1 MFKSIISKIKT
12 FGQTVV
18 NRIVGFI
25 GGIIGIKPEA
35 IQIPAPPE
43 VTNEVSDT
51 AESKTEEKKE
61 GLIKKA
67 CTAVKKAAKAA
78 IKAVEQALITSAQ
91 LAYVT
96 VRLAAPFYI
105 CSLAWEYAQAQ
116 GLVALFIGM
125 WQMGTIPYMILCIL
139 IAIGVG
145 ATLITIETLWS
156 FLLQP
161 IRRFLFRPAQKKQ
174 IVTPVTD
181 AVETLNQQLV
191 NIENR
196 LKGIE
201 ANSGDIEI
209 SVEKETASFIA
220 NVVKQSVEQAEKR
233 LNDRLTNLEKAIAP
247 KVTTTAPAEIA
258 TPEVITAPAEIATP
272 TPVEVVVDICPTTPT
287 EEVKP
292 EIVPV
297 VIEEV
302 VTEVVDIRPTP
313 EPLKINNTKQ
323 LKNQL
328 IKIEEKEI
336 DSILMSYRAS
346 DLKKIIQSLNQ
357 SISDGLNK
365 GSTRED
371 KKTVLV
377 SEIKKQLQYFK
388 KFAVA
393 A

>member
-1 MFKSIISKIKT
+1 MFKSIISKFQDFSKT
-12 FGQTVV
+12 VALKVV
-18 NRIVGFI
+18 AFI
-25 GGIIGIKPEA
+25 GGIIGFKPQTVEV
-35 IQIPAPPE
+35 PAPPE
-43 VTNEVSDT
+43 IANDSNNT
-51 AESKTEEKKE
+51 TEAQSEKKE
-61 GLIKKA
+61 EGFIKKSLG
-67 CTAVKKAAKAA
+67 TVKKAASAA
-78 IKAVEQALITSAQ
+78 IKTVTKVLTVSAQ
-91 LAYVT
+91 IAY
-96 VRLAAPFYI
+96 LAAYFAVPFQVI
-105 CSLAWEYAQAQ
+105 SWAWDYAQAQ
-116 GLVALFIGM
+116 GLIAIFMGL
-125 WQMGTIPYMILCIL
+125 WNMGTIPYLIVCIAIL
-139 IAIGVG
+139 IGIG
-145 ATLITIETLWS
+145 AALITVETLWS
-156 FLLQP
+156 ALLSP
-161 IRRFLFRPAQKKQ
+161 VRRFLFRPTHVTNKIKQPAAKTENITSDVITVVATVVTQQVVTTIAQQ
-174 IVTPVTD
+174 M
-181 AVETLNQQLV
+181 
-191 NIENR
+191 
-196 LKGIE
+196 KGIE
-201 ANSGDIEI
+201 
-209 SVEKETASFIA
+209 
-220 NVVKQSVEQAEKR
+220 
-233 LNDRLTNLEKAIAP
+233 DRLTGIETSLKGKDSEAAIAP

>member
-1 MFKSIISKIKT
+1 MFKSIISKFQDFGKT
-12 FGQTVV
+12 VALKVV
-18 NRIVGFI
+18 AFI
-25 GGIIGIKPEA
+25 GGIIGFKPQTVEV
-35 IQIPAPPE
+35 PAPPE
-43 VTNEVSDT
+43 IANDSNNT
-51 AESKTEEKKE
+51 TEAQSEKKE
-61 GLIKKA
+61 EGFIKKSLG
-67 CTAVKKAAKAA
+67 TVKKAASAA
-78 IKAVEQALITSAQ
+78 IKTVTKVLTVSAQ
-91 LAYVT
+91 IAY
-96 VRLAAPFYI
+96 LAAYFAVPFQVI
-105 CSLAWEYAQAQ
+105 SWAWDYAQAQ
-116 GLVALFIGM
+116 GLIAIFMGL
-125 WQMGTIPYMILCIL
+125 WNMGTIPYLIVCIAIL
-139 IAIGVG
+139 IGIG
-145 ATLITIETLWS
+145 AALITVETLWS
-156 FLLQP
+156 ALLSP
-161 IRRFLFRPAQKKQ
+161 VRRFLFRPTHVTNKIKQPAAKTENITSDVITVVATVVTQQVVTTIAQQ
-174 IVTPVTD
+174 M
-181 AVETLNQQLV
+181 
-191 NIENR
+191 
-196 LKGIE
+196 KGIE
-201 ANSGDIEI
+201 
-209 SVEKETASFIA
+209 
-220 NVVKQSVEQAEKR
+220 
-233 LNDRLTNLEKAIAP
+233 DRLTGIETSLKGKDSEAAIAP
-247 KVTTTAPAEIA
+247 KVTT
-258 TPEVITAPAEIATP
+258 TAPAEIATP